1 MRVQLLLN
9 LNMYFF
15 KLFKFVN
22 HDFRLYPETNHVQ
35 HYALKDKVMPT
46 LIFKLVGEQLR
57 QVHKYKPPLST
68 HNIELKPDILIDKE
82 LADGDQIQKSVFDQ
96 VIDGLKEHKR

>member
-1 MRVQLLLN
+1 MLLC

-22 HDFRLYPETNHVQ
+22 HDFRLYPETNHGQ
-35 HYALKDKVMPT
+35 HYAFKDKVMPT

-57 QVHKYKPPLST
+57 QVPKYEMPKSNQQL
-68 HNIELKPDILIDKE
+68 EVKPDIPIVKDLIGTGNDS
-82 LADGDQIQKSVFDQ
+82 AQSQKSVFDQ
-96 VIDGLKEHKR
+96 VIDGLKDF